1 MAHTSRNIARRFV
14 LFAHS
19 PFGAPNALFLAVK
32 VSTLCNK
39 NFHQIPIFILY
50 CFAHNLLENASIG
63 IFFSVPT
70 LCTTAVAQSSH
81 SRRTLSITKL
91 YVEQKRA
98 RYQRKTIFP

>member
-32 VSTLCNK
+32 VTTLCNK
-39 NFHQIPIFILY
+39 NFRQIPIFMLY

-70 LCTTAVAQSSH
+70 LCTTAVA
-81 SRRTLSITKL
+81 L
-91 YVEQKRA
+91 YR
-98 RYQRKTIFP
+98 